1 MVSLFVPPEK
11 GPVLPLQPE
20 SPYKATSPGDGL
32 TGSDLSHEVEFLLA
46 KASGVCSE
54 RANLLL
60 RDYNLKVRSYS
71 VLSLACSNSSPSQR
85 ELAEFL
91 RLDPS
96 QIVALV
102 DDLER
107 RGAVARQP
115 DPQDRRSNVIV
126 ATDEGRRIFDQAAA
140 ATREARRMSLAALS
154 DTEVDA
160 LRTMLRK
167 IALP

>member
-1 MVSLFVPPEK
+1 M
-11 GPVLPLQPE
+11 PLQPE
-20 SPYKATSPGDGL
+20 LKTKTDTFSTGL
-32 TGSDLSHEVEFLLA
+32 MGSDLSNEVEFLLA
-46 KASGVCSE
+46 KASGACSE
-54 RANLLL
+54 SANSLL
-60 RDYNLKVRSYS
+60 RDYDLKVRSYS

-107 RGAVARQP
+107 RGAVVRQP
-115 DPQDRRSNVIV
+115 DPRDRRSNVIV
-126 ATDEGRRIFDQAAA
+126 ATDAGRDLFERAAA
-140 ATREARRMSLAALS
+140 ATQEARRKSLSGLS
-154 DTEVDA
+154 DTEIDT
-160 LRTMLRK
+160 LRGMLRK